1 MKQQDEQVAVFLLG
15 TAIGTIIGLILTLL
29 FAPQSGED
37 TRQLIK
43 DRSYALKDKAIADK
57 DHFTQRIQS
66 ATDEWI
72 TQLRAVTDDLVAQG
86 RISADDAH
94 AQINGLVDKMRS

>member
-1 MKQQDEQVAVFLLG
+1 MKQQNEQAATFLLG
-15 TAIGTIIGLILTLL
+15 AAIGLILALL

-43 DRSYALKDKAIADK
+43 DRSSELKDKALADK

-72 TQLRAVTDDLVAQG
+72 TQLRTVTDDLVAQG
-86 RISADDAH
+86 RLSADDAR
-94 AQINGLVDKMRS
+94 AQINGLIAKMRS

>member
-1 MKQQDEQVAVFLLG
+1 MNRQNEQVVIFLLG
-15 TAIGTIIGLILTLL
+15 AAIGLILALL

-37 TRQLIK
+37 TRQYIK
-43 DRSYALKDKAIADK
+43 ERSNRLKDKAIADK
-57 DHFTQRIQS
+57 DHFTQRIQN

-86 RISADDAH
+86 RLSADDAR
-94 AQINGLVDKMRS
+94 AQINGLIAKMRS